1 MSDDNL
7 IDRPST
13 AGAPV
18 SLRSMQEVAMND
30 RNASKMLSTYNVAYW
45 GGNYYDVNELGHI
58 SVCPDPDVREARVDL
73 AQLVKGMQLEQ
84 GQRLPALFCFPQI
97 LQHRLRSIN
106 AAFKRARESF
116 GYEGD
121 YFLVYPIKV
130 NQHRRVI
137 ESLVSSGEPLGLE
150 AGSKA
155 EMMAVLAHAG
165 MTRSVIVCN
174 GYKDREYIR
183 LALIG
188 EKLGHKVYLVIEKMS
203 EIKMVLEEAERL
215 NVVPRLGV
223 RARLASQGSGK
234 WQASGGEKSKFGLSA
249 TQVLQ
254 LVDMLRDANS
264 LDSLQLLHFH
274 LGSQLSNIR
283 DISTGVRES
292 ARFYVELHKLG
303 VNIQC
308 FDVGGGLGVDYE
320 GTRSQSDCSVNY
332 GLNEYANNVIWGI
345 GDACNEH
352 GLPHPTVITES
363 GRAVTAHHTVL
374 VSNVIGVER
383 NEFNEPQPPAADA
396 PRALESLWD
405 TWLEMQEPENRRSLR
420 EWLHDSQMDLHDVHT
435 QYAHGMLEL
444 TQRAWAEEL
453 YLSICNDIQKQL
465 DPSNRA
471 HRPIIDE
478 LQERMAD
485 KLYVNFSLFQSMPDA
500 WGIDQLFPVLPL
512 EGLDKPPERRA
523 VLLDIT
529 CDSDGTIDHYI
540 DGDGVATTMPMP
552 PYDAE
557 NPPLLGFF
565 MVGAYQ
571 EILGNMHNLFGD
583 TAAVDVY
590 VFPDGTVE
598 VEQTD
603 EGDTVADMLEYV
615 QLNPEKLLAHFR
627 DQVKQ
632 TDLDTELQAQFM
644 EEFETGL
651 YGYTYLEDE

>member
-1 MSDDNL
+1 MSDDMIHPN
-7 IDRPST
+7 PSA
-13 AGAPV
+13 AGKHET
-18 SLRSMQEVAMND
+18 LRSMQEVAMSD
-30 RNASKMLSTYNVAYW
+30 RDASEMLRTYNIAWW
-45 GGNYYDVNELGHI
+45 GNNYFDVNELGHI
-58 SVCPDPDVREARVDL
+58 SVCPDPDVPEASVDL
-73 AQLVKGMQLEQ
+73 AHLVKERLQDN
-84 GQRLPALFCFPQI
+84 QRLPALFCFPQI

-106 AAFKRARESF
+106 GAFKRARESF
-116 GYEGD
+116 GYQGG

-137 ESLVSSGEPLGLE
+137 ESLIGSGEPLGLE

-155 EMMAVLAHAG
+155 ELMAVLGHAG
-165 MTRSVIVCN
+165 MTRTVIVCN

-188 EKLGHKVYLVIEKMS
+188 EKLGHKVYLVIEKMT
-203 EIKMVLEEAERL
+203 EIKLVLEEAERL

-223 RARLASQGSGK
+223 RARLSSQGSGK
-234 WQASGGEKSKFGLSA
+234 WQSSGGEKSKFGLA
-249 TQVLQ
+249 AAQVLQ
-254 LVDMLRDANS
+254 LVEMLRSANR

-274 LGSQLSNIR
+274 LGSQLANIR
-283 DISTGVRES
+283 DIATGVRES

-363 GRAVTAHHTVL
+363 GRAVTAYHTVL
-374 VSNVIGVER
+374 VSNIIGVER
-383 NEFNEPQPPAADA
+383 NEFAAPVAPPEDA
-396 PRALESLWD
+396 PRALESLWT
-405 TWLEMQEPENRRSLR
+405 TWQELQEPGSRRSLR
-420 EWLHDSQMDLHDVHT
+420 EWLHDSQVDLHDVHT
-435 QYAHGMLEL
+435 QYTVGLLDL
-444 TQRAWAEEL
+444 TQRAWAEQL
-453 YLSICNDIQKQL
+453 YLNICRQIQLQL

-471 HRPIIDE
+471 HRPVIDE

-500 WGIDQLFPVLPL
+500 WGIDQLFPVMPL
-512 EGLDKPPERRA
+512 EGLNHPPERRA

-529 CDSDGTIDHYI
+529 CDSDGAIDHYV

-552 PYDAE
+552 PYDPQ

-583 TAAVDVY
+583 TSTVDVY
-590 VFPDGTVE
+590 VFQDGSVE
-598 VEQTD
+598 LEESD
-603 EGDTVADMLEYV
+603 EGNTVADMLEYV
-615 QLNPEKLLAHFR
+615 QLEPESILAHFR
-627 DQVKQ
+627 DQVKA
-632 TDLDTELQAQFM
+632 TDLEPALQAQFL
-644 EEFETGL
+644 EEFEAGL